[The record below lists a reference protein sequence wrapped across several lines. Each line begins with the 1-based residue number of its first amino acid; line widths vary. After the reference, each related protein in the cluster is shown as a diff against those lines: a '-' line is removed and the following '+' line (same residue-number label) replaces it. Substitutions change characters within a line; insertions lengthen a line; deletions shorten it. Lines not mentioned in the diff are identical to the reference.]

1 MYVFTRAQ
9 LRQFRAVVRR
19 SKIGRSA
26 RFNPQLIIAAL
37 GDRYALQAVYET
49 VTIQLSVTST
59 CARDRFVLP
68 LEVLQA
74 CEGNSDDQ
82 VTIRQTANDRISV
95 EWIDQRIPQVL
106 EYDRLPADDIPPFPV
121 LPNELSTNSHTFWS
135 ALKDAI
141 GSAEK
146 ERTRYA
152 LDCLQ
157 LRGQA
162 GQIVATDGQQ
172 ALVQAGFTFPWTEDV
187 LIPAVNV
194 LGCQE
199 LTQGQQRISIGRTA
213 DWATLV
219 LGAWTI
225 AIKIEKDAHFPKV
238 QSTIPTTAATRSR
251 LNLTPEDAQ
260 FLLASLSKLPSE
272 DQCNWPVTVEL
283 NGHVAVR
290 GKSVGGAPAT
300 ELVLSHSRLHGEP
313 VRWQTNRKL
322 LARAIGMG
330 FRDVCLTDPESPALC
345 DDGQRQFVWALLNS
359 KDAIPARTDAVRIES
374 PPVFETAPVSRPTT
388 VRSHHRRMALP
399 PPTREADSDQSLLK
413 EPPGA
418 DTLALST
425 LIEDVE
431 VLQVNLGGALAKS
444 AALITGLK
452 RQLGYTQLMRATVQ
466 SLQTLHAYPE
476 LTPTCTPLSQPH

>member
-1 MYVFTRAQ
+1 MYLFTRAQ

-26 RFNPQLIIAAL
+26 KFDPQLTIAAF

-49 VTIQLSVTST
+49 VAIELSVTAA

-82 VTIRQTANDRISV
+82 VAIRQSANERISV
-95 EWIDQRIPQVL
+95 EWVDQRIPQVR
-106 EYDRLPADDIPPFPV
+106 EYDRLSADDTPPFPS
-121 LPNELSTNSHTFWS
+121 LPDELRTNSHSVWS

-199 LTQGQQRISIGRTA
+199 LTQDQQPISIGRTA
-213 DWATLV
+213 DRVTLV
-219 LGAWTI
+219 LGAWTV
-225 AIKIEKDAHFPKV
+225 AIKIEKDGHFPKV
-238 QSTIPTTAATRSR
+238 QSTIPTPASTRSR
-251 LNLTPEDAQ
+251 LNLSPEDAQ
-260 FLLASLSKLPSE
+260 FLMATLPKLPSE
-272 DQCNWPVTVEL
+272 DQCHWPVTVEL

-290 GKSVGGAPAT
+290 GKSAGGAPAT

-313 VRWQTNRKL
+313 VKWQTNRKL
-322 LARAIGMG
+322 LARALGMG
-330 FRDVCLTDPESPALC
+330 FRDVCLTDSESPALC
-345 DDGQRQFVWALLNS
+345 DDGQRQFVWALLNP
-359 KDAIPARTDAVRIES
+359 KDAISAQTDAIRIES
-374 PPVFETAPVSRPTT
+374 PAMCEAALVPGSKT
-388 VRSHHRRMALP
+388 VRSHHRRMRLP
-399 PPTREADSDQSLLK
+399 VTAEEADSDQSSPA
-413 EPPGA
+413 EPSGPE
-418 DTLALST
+418 TLALST

-431 VLQVNLGGALAKS
+431 VLQTNLRDAMAKT
-444 AALITGLK
+444 AALVTGLK
-452 RQLGYTQLMRATVQ
+452 RQKGYAQLMRASVQ
-466 SLQTLHAYPE
+466 SLQALHV
-476 LTPTCTPLSQPH
+476 TPS